1 MAKRVEQPFHNQRA
15 FSVVSETLPVV
26 GLKTPDASDFPSRRT
41 DEIAMVTHQ
50 NLVSAPNYRAYRV
63 FFISKKHFRTEIQL
77 GIDGEKIEIDPL
89 QQKAS
94 LIFKSSV
101 KAIHYSV
108 NSVAWCEISSRKSSR
123 FEFKIAHDP
132 LYFDPLTLGTSSA
145 HHESPTQASLSLKVH
160 TFETDPTTVE
170 EIVLK
175 INNILKLKNSS
186 IYREHPKSDKTKKS
200 FIKRKKF
207 PV

>member
-1 MAKRVEQPFHNQRA
+1 MF
-15 FSVVSETLPVV
+15 
-26 GLKTPDASDFPSRRT
+26 
-41 DEIAMVTHQ
+41 THDTM
-50 NLVSAPNYRAYRV
+50 VSAPNYRAYRV

-94 LIFKSSV
+94 IIFKAAV
-101 KAIHYSV
+101 KAIHYSMD
-108 NSVAWCEISSRKSSR
+108 SVAWCEISSRKSSR

-132 LYFDPLTLGTSSA
+132 LYFDPLALGTSSSL
-145 HHESPTQASLSLKVH
+145 HESSTQTTLSLKVH
-160 TFETDPTTVE
+160 TFETDPTTAE
-170 EIVLK
+170 EIALK

-186 IYREHPKSDKTKKS
+186 IYREHPNRSDKTKKS

-207 PV
+207 PI